1 MPTVNGLTVTLA
13 DRVQETTQTTGNGTY
28 SLDGAAT
35 GKRTFVAGIGNGVR
49 TLYAAALGA
58 NWEIGIGTV
67 TSGAPATLSRDAI
80 LASTNSNNAVS
91 WGAGTKDIFCDI
103 AAALANQ
110 IWTRPG
116 ASFSIGAIEVRAPQ
130 NPGGAVAVIDFNS
143 IATTAQF
150 IYIQYS
156 LVRSDT
162 SPLFVQLGDSGGI
175 ENTGYSSVVQG
186 VNTLNQA
193 GAEVSSSSF
202 LLSQTGISGMTQTG
216 IAFISRLSAT
226 VWHMTGNCSSLAS
239 GGNASGSSAGS
250 KILSAQLDRVRI
262 GATANF
268 TAGGSVGATIIH
280 TVT

>member
-13 DRVQETTQTTGNGTY
+13 DRVQETTQTTGTGTY
-28 SLDGAAT
+28 NLDGAAT

-116 ASFSIGAIEVRAPQ
+116 ASFSIGALEVRAPQ
-130 NPGGAVAVIDFNS
+130 VPSGSVSVIDFTS
-143 IATTAQF
+143 IASTAQL
-150 IYIQYS
+150 IYINYT
-156 LVRSDT
+156 LIRSDNT
-162 SPLFVQLGDSGGI
+162 RLFVQIGDSGGI
-175 ENTGYSSVVQG
+175 EILGYNSTMHSVTDADVPG
-186 VNTLNQA
+186 
-193 GAEVSSSSF
+193 GAQSISAF
-202 LLSQTGISGMTQTG
+202 LLSPNLSAGTTQHG
-216 IAFISRLSAT
+216 IAMLSRISTSL
-226 VWHMTGNCSSLAS
+226 WHITGTCSSISSTISSAS
-239 GGNASGSSAGS
+239 SAAGS
-250 KILSAQLDRVRI
+250 KALSTGPLDRVRI
-262 GATANF
+262 GANANF
-268 TAGGSVGATIIH
+268 TAGGAVGVQIIH
-280 TVT
+280 AV